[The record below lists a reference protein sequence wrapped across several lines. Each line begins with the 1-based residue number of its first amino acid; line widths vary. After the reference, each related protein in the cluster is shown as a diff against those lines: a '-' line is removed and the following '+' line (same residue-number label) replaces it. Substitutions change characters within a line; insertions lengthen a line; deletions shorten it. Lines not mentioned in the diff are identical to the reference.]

1 MESIYWVMAWACHR
15 KCRHCYEDRFRPYV
29 RAELE
34 SVVREAERNTALVLA
49 NLPARMTYLD
59 PADPRPDGAPREK
72 QGRIIL
78 SGGESLLLAVRDRV
92 TFPVIEGL
100 AARYRDAGGVKIV
113 LQTTGDLLT
122 PDIVREVASRGVW
135 MISVAGV
142 DDFHVGM
149 EGEAKQAA
157 FKAKLIA
164 MMRAEGLRE
173 ASVPST
179 HPDWLAQEGP
189 IFSFF
194 GATPDSWIG
203 KLWPRGRAWENGLST
218 ATIADNFCNRW
229 SGGLNFLRHGQAGSE
244 VSIEPDGSVY
254 PCCLK
259 TKLPLGNL
267 TEERLIDILDSLKGD
282 PVYEA
287 INAGA
292 PERMGIGA
300 GWSVETFLEKS
311 RTVDPKGRPYANLC
325 IGCDR
330 FHEEVLGARIQ
341 AARARRLGLG
351 GARLRCRIQVAVPFS
366 PWRSARPLPRPLP
379 RARRR
384 RTTRCWRRRGRP
396 SCGRRAASRCS
407 STPGAATTAPTPSS
421 PGLPGGCARCTAWTS
436 AMCVCA
442 TPPKPWRAWWRR
454 RRRAGPAAAA
464 STWSGSTAR
473 TSWP

>member
-29 RAELE
+29 RADLE
-34 SVVREAERNTALVLA
+34 RVVAEAERNTPRVLA
-49 NLPARMTYLD
+49 NLPERMTYLD
-59 PADPRPDGAPREK
+59 LNDPAPDGTLPEK

-78 SGGESLLLAVRDRV
+78 SGGEALLDPVRERV
-92 TFPVIEGL
+92 TYRVIDGL
-100 AARYRDAGGVKIV
+100 MARYRSQGGVKIV

-122 PDIVREVASRGVW
+122 PAILRDLFRRGVW

-157 FKAKLIA
+157 FKARLTA
-164 MMRAEGLRE
+164 MMEAEGFRT
-173 ASVPST
+173 AAVPST
-179 HPDWLAQEGP
+179 HRDWLNQPGP

-203 KLWPRGRAWENGLST
+203 KLWPRGRAWENGLSS
-218 ATIADNFCNRW
+218 ATLGDNFCNRW
-229 SGGLNFLRHGQAGSE
+229 SGGLNFLRHRYSGSE

-267 TEERLIDILDSLKGD
+267 TEERLIDILESLEGD

-287 INAGA
+287 INAGQ
-292 PERMGIGA
+292 PERMGLSL

-311 RTVDPKGRPYANLC
+311 RTTDPKGRPYANLC

-330 FHEEVLGARIQ
+330 FHEEVLGARIE
-341 AARARRLGLG
+341 AARARRLGLREM
-351 GARLRCRIQVAVPFS
+351 A
-366 PWRSARPLPRPLP
+366 
-379 RARRR
+379 
-384 RTTRCWRRRGRP
+384 
-396 SCGRRAASRCS
+396 
-407 STPGAATTAPTPSS
+407 
-421 PGLPGGCARCTAWTS
+421 
-436 AMCVCA
+436 
-442 TPPKPWRAWWRR
+442 
-454 RRRAGPAAAA
+454 
-464 STWSGSTAR
+464 
-473 TSWP
+473 